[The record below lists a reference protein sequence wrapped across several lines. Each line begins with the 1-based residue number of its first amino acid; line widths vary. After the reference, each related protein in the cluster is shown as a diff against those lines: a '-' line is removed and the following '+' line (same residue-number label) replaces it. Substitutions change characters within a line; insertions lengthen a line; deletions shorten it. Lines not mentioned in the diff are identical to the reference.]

1 MKRNE
6 AMKWFWPFLAAA
18 AIAVGV
24 SAFVQAKMMST
35 ASETRL
41 RIASPQNAPQVEPMH
56 VVLEPIVVVG
66 RRSASPLEARA
77 DPPSRGKQPG

>member
-1 MKRNE
+1 
-6 AMKWFWPFLAAA
+6 
-18 AIAVGV
+18 
-24 SAFVQAKMMST
+24 MMST